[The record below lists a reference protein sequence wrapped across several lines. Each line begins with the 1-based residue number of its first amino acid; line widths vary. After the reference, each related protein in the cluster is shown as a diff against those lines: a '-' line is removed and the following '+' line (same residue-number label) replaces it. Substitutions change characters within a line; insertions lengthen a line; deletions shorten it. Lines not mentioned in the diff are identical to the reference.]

1 MSVGLLLFS
10 CKHGVSVFGL
20 ECTRRTQIL
29 VFSGKNVKQ
38 KQKKRE
44 MMFSDW

>member
-20 ECTRRTQIL
+20 EYTRRTQIL
-29 VFSGKNVKQ
+29 VFSGKNVK
-38 KQKKRE
+38 KKKKRE